1 MKILVGVDES
11 TFSGDVLRSIIR
23 QFRVEDTEIRVLH
36 VLQPIAFEAPPQM
49 GMGYIPE
56 LADLKKPALE
66 LVEKAAK
73 ELSEAGFK
81 VDSAVTIGDVRATL
95 IDSAADWH
103 ADIIVVG
110 SHGQRGLAR
119 FLIGSVAEFV
129 ARHAACSVQI
139 VRTASRA

>member
-1 MKILVGVDES
+1 MKVLVGVDQS
-11 TFSGDVLRSIIR
+11 TFSGDVLKAIVR
-23 QFRVEDTEIRVLH
+23 QFRAEDTEIRVLH

-56 LADLKKPALE
+56 LEEEKQPALD
-66 LVEKAAK
+66 LVARAAK
-73 ELSEAGFK
+73 ELSEVGFK
-81 VDSAVTIGDVRATL
+81 VDTAVIIGDVRETL
-95 IDSAADWH
+95 IDSAAEWK
-103 ADIIVVG
+103 ADLIVVG

-139 VRTASRA
+139 VRSAHKA

>member
-1 MKILVGVDES
+1 MKVLVGVDES
-11 TFSGDVLRSIIR
+11 TFSGDVLKAIVR
-23 QFRVEDTEIRVLH
+23 QFRAEDTEIRVLH

-56 LADLKKPALE
+56 LDDLKQPALE
-66 LVEKAAK
+66 LVARAAK
-73 ELSEAGFK
+73 ELSTAGFK
-81 VDSAVTIGDVRATL
+81 VDTAVTIGDVRATI

-103 ADIIVVG
+103 ADLIVVG

-139 VRTASRA
+139 VRSAPRA

>member
-1 MKILVGVDES
+1 MKVLVGVDQS
-11 TFSGDVLRSIIR
+11 TFSGDVLKAIVR
-23 QFRVEDTEIRVLH
+23 QFRAEDTEIRVLH

-56 LADLKKPALE
+56 LEEEKQPALD
-66 LVEKAAK
+66 LVARAAK
-73 ELSEAGFK
+73 ELVEVGFK
-81 VDSAVTIGDVRATL
+81 VDTAVIIGDVRETL
-95 IDSAADWH
+95 IDSAAEWK
-103 ADIIVVG
+103 ADLIVVG

-139 VRTASRA
+139 VRSAHKA